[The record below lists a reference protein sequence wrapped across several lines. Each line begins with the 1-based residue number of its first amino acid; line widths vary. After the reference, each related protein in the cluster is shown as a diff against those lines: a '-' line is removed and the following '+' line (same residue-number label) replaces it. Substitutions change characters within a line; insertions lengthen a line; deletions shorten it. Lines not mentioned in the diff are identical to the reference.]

1 LCNSELPT
9 AAPAFATPNVSFF
22 RDSRRQVIVAG
33 MEVKV
38 LLHGA
43 QKSHE
48 KWRNTFW
55 SIPPTRP
62 AGLPPVKSAQMTGPG
77 ATLNPVAG

>member
-1 LCNSELPT
+1 
-9 AAPAFATPNVSFF
+9 
-22 RDSRRQVIVAG
+22 

-38 LLHGA
+38 LLYGA

-77 ATLNPVAG
+77 ATLNPVAS